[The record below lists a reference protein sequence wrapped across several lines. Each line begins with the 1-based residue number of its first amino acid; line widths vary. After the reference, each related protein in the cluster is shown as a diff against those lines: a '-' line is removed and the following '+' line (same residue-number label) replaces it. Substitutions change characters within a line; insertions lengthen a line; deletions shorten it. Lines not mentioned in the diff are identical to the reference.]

1 MAQIKDVAKQAGV
14 SVASVS
20 RVLAGRPGVSDAIRQ
35 RVPGGGQELDYR
47 PDLAARRL
55 RSRQTDTI
63 GLIVSDIRNPFFTE
77 VSRAVEDV
85 AYQHH
90 LRVILC
96 NADEDPEKE
105 ALYLDLM
112 RDENVRGVILS
123 PTLSTLAGFRASD
136 YPFPMVLADRCERNT
151 TADAVVLD
159 NVDSAHRLTTHLI
172 DTAVGEI
179 SSSTGPPA
187 PPAASGAKVT
197 RRRWRRTAWTRK
209 PRPCRRRWTARGRPP
224 ARTARRR
231 PLPDAL
237 VASSGLILLG
247 LTEALREAQLR
258 FPDAVAL
265 AGFDDLPW
273 TRLVEPGITVIAQP
287 IYDIGKAA
295 IDLLL
300 QRIAQ
305 PYQAV
310 RRVVLR
316 GQLMAYAAP
325 VSRGP
330 AQTSAKK
337 TEGGKRKCWTLHESA
352 RLASRGA
359 SARPSAGMGDDP
371 ARVSQRL
378 GVRARRFSAFG
389 GRCRVRP
396 GVQFARNAGGGA
408 CGAYRIRAAQR
419 GRGRGGGAGERS
431 AFGPAHGGISG
442 RSAQRRDVARSLY
455 RYGLPANGSAGI
467 AFGGRL
473 SERFQFR
480 AASARSAAST
490 PR

>member
-1 MAQIKDVAKQAGV
+1 MAQIKDVAKRAGV

-20 RVLAGRPGVSDAIRQ
+20 RVLAGHAGVSESIRQ
-35 RVPGGGQELDYR
+35 RVTAAVEALDYR

-85 AYQHH
+85 AYQHR

-123 PTLSTLAGFRASD
+123 PTLATLAGFRPSD
-136 YPFPMVLADRCERNT
+136 YPFPVVLVDRCDRDT
-151 TADAVVLD
+151 AADAVVLD
-159 NVDSAHRLTTHLI
+159 NVDAAYRLTAHLI
-172 DTAVGEI
+172 DSGYRRNVFFYGTTSA
-179 SSSTGPPA
+179 TGRQRREGYAAAMAAHGLDAQAEALPA
-187 PPAASGAKVT
+187 TVD
-197 RRRWRRTAWTRK
+197 R
-209 PRPCRRRWTARGRPP
+209 
-224 ARTARRR
+224 ARTAARERLRRR

-287 IYDIGKAA
+287 IYDIGRAA
-295 IDLLL
+295 IELLL

-305 PYQAV
+305 PEQAV
-310 RRVVLR
+310 RRIVLR
-316 GQLMAYAAP
+316 GELVARGSTARPSGAIAP
-325 VSRGP
+325 VS
-330 AQTSAKK
+330 
-337 TEGGKRKCWTLHESA
+337 
-352 RLASRGA
+352 
-359 SARPSAGMGDDP
+359 
-371 ARVSQRL
+371 V
-378 GVRARRFSAFG
+378 
-389 GRCRVRP
+389 
-396 GVQFARNAGGGA
+396 A
-408 CGAYRIRAAQR
+408 C
-419 GRGRGGGAGERS
+419 
-431 AFGPAHGGISG
+431 P
-442 RSAQRRDVARSLY
+442 
-455 RYGLPANGSAGI
+455 
-467 AFGGRL
+467 
-473 SERFQFR
+473 
-480 AASARSAAST
+480 
-490 PR
+490 